1 MHYAVNMHYAMF
13 LLDLVLFSILLWL
26 LGVLF
31 VYFVWALS
39 NFQPN
44 TWIDT
49 LSITN
54 VFKKTT

>member
-1 MHYAVNMHYAMF
+1 MF
-13 LLDLVLFSILLWL
+13 LLDLVLTILFSILLWL

-49 LSITN
+49 LIITN